1 MAKINLATVTATELG
16 MALDES
22 VTVRKTDQDWDQFVL
37 ADGIVIT
44 RIESS
49 LFTEDG
55 VEDWVESVDM
65 TELTADIAYFRSLA
79 HNSKVGA

>member
-1 MAKINLATVTATELG
+1 MTTINIATLTSNELA
-16 MALDES
+16 MALDETITTS
-22 VTVRKTDQDWDQFVL
+22 KTSEGWDQFFL

-44 RIESS
+44 RIDSS

-55 VEDWVESVDM
+55 VEDWVESM
-65 TELTADIAYFRSLA
+65 NLNELETDIAYFRSLA